1 MSDAAEIVARIR
13 QDDAPWHSFLRLF
26 DEPGFTTGRRKHLL
40 DGMPIGIK
48 DIFDVAG
55 DVTGVGSPIYSSDK
69 ATADAVAVQQLRD
82 AGALIIGKTRM
93 TELAWSGWGINR
105 LEPSPRNPRDPR
117 DHRIAGGSSSGSAVA
132 VAAGLVPAA
141 LGSDTGGSVRIPA
154 AFCGVVGWK
163 PRRDEIS
170 RTGMVVLSE
179 SLDAAGILAA
189 DMTVLKRVHAVLCCP
204 IPDMEPGNRLK
215 IGILGREQWITE
227 DGMVPL
233 LWTAIAHCASLGRPV
248 DDIAMPLTFNDY
260 AERAGM
266 LVNAE
271 AFRTIGRFAL
281 DETSDLAPEIRRD
294 ILAGAH
300 VTRGE
305 LDDLRSAR
313 LAERQRFLDA
323 TEGCDL
329 FLLPVT
335 RSVAPRLE
343 DLAVKMGAASDFTR
357 LANYLDL
364 AALSLPIGL
373 AAEGLPVAL
382 QIMARPGAEPELF
395 HLASTLERKLRQPA
409 WGDDDDFPYGY

>member
-1 MSDAAEIVARIR
+1 MSEATDILARIR
-13 QDDAPWHSFLRLF
+13 RDDAPWHSFLRLF
-26 DEPGFTTGRRKHLL
+26 DEQEFPAGRLKRPLE
-40 DGMPIGIK
+40 GMPIGIK

-55 DVTGVGSPIYSSDK
+55 DVTAVGSPIYSSGK
-69 ATADAVAVQQLRD
+69 ATADAVAVQQLRN

-154 AFCGVVGWK
+154 AFCGIVGWK

-170 RTGMVVLSE
+170 RAGMVVLSE

-189 DMTVLKRVHAVLCCP
+189 DMTVLKRVHAVLCGP
-204 IPDMEPGNRLK
+204 IPDRQPGKRLR

-227 DGMVPL
+227 DGIAPL
-233 LWTAIAHCASLGRPV
+233 LWTAIAHCASLGHPV
-248 DDIAMPLTFNDY
+248 DDIAMPLSFNDY
-260 AERAGM
+260 AERLGT

-271 AFRTIGRFAL
+271 AFRTIGRLAL

-300 VTRGE
+300 VTSGD
-305 LDDLRSAR
+305 LDDLRSVR
-313 LAERQRFLDA
+313 LTERQRFLDA
-323 TEGCDL
+323 TASCDL

-335 RSVAPRLE
+335 RSIAPRLV
-343 DLAVKMGAASDFTR
+343 DLALKEARASDFTR

-409 WGDDDDFPYGY
+409 WGDDGDFPYGY